1 MSFDPQKSEAELLDR
16 CDAVVQRSRQLGADA
31 AEVTISRGSE
41 FSCTYRGESLDKLE
55 EAGTAGLGL
64 RLFVDGR
71 TVAGSTSDLRPEVV
85 DGLIRELLVAAPHLD
100 RDEYSTLAPLTA
112 LDGVCKPMGIFDP
125 ATVVEATAPRL
136 ARARA
141 AEAAARGFDKRIVAT
156 EGAGFGGAYA
166 STATVASNGLRRAV
180 TGSSQSLVADAIC
193 DDSGGKK
200 RNGYYYSYTRALSAL
215 KAPEVIGAEAARRAL
230 ARIGAAKPRTGD
242 YPVVFSPEAGPGLLG
257 LFVSCATATAVWR
270 KQTYLAER
278 LGDQV
283 ANPLVT
289 IIDDPLIEGLL
300 GSSNCDGEG
309 RARKKNILV
318 EGGEL
323 KLFLAAQYSA
333 NRTGM
338 EPTASAGRPLAGRPG
353 EATTN
358 LFLKPGSISPESLI
372 ASVQEGIYIEGTLG
386 FGFNPVT
393 GDFSRGAFGRMIRGG
408 ALAEPIAEFTIS
420 ASFDKLFG
428 GIDAIADNL
437 IWEQRS
443 ACPTFKV
450 ASMAVGGAG

>member
-1 MSFDPQKSEAELLDR
+1 
-16 CDAVVQRSRQLGADA
+16 
-31 AEVTISRGSE
+31 
-41 FSCTYRGESLDKLE
+41 
-55 EAGTAGLGL
+55 
-64 RLFVDGR
+64 
-71 TVAGSTSDLRPEVV
+71 
-85 DGLIRELLVAAPHLD
+85 
-100 RDEYSTLAPLTA
+100 
-112 LDGVCKPMGIFDP
+112 MGIFDP
-125 ATVVEATAPRL
+125 ATVEEAAAPRL
-136 ARARA
+136 ARAQA
-141 AEAAARGFDKRIVAT
+141 AETAARQFDKRIVAT
-156 EGAGFGGAYA
+156 EGAGFGGAFA
-166 STATVASNGLRRAV
+166 TSATVASNGLRRAI

-200 RNGYYYSYTRALSAL
+200 RNGYYYSYTRRLADL
-215 KAPEVIGAEAARRAL
+215 KAPELIGAEAARRAI
-230 ARIGAAKPRTGD
+230 ARIGASKPKTGD
-242 YPVVFSPEAGPGLLG
+242 YPVVFSREAGPALLG

-270 KQTYLAER
+270 KQSYLAEC
-278 LGDQV
+278 LGQIV

-309 RARKKNILV
+309 RARRRNTVV
-318 EGGEL
+318 EAGVL
-323 KLFLAAQYSA
+323 KLFLAAQYGA
-333 NRTGM
+333 NRTGF

-358 LFLKPGSISPESLI
+358 LFMAPGSISPEALI
-372 ASVQEGIYIEGTLG
+372 ASVQEGVYVEGTLG

-420 ASFDKLFG
+420 APFDKLFG
-428 GIDAIADNL
+428 GIDALADDL

-450 ASMAVGGAG
+450 ASMAVGGAGAG